1 MCLFRFPSS
10 FFYGGRLMDG
20 IRAADRAAPFHRT
33 SPLMAPLAVLD
44 CAAGR
49 EQRGG
54 GGGSGGGSG
63 GGAGGAGSVSNREE
77 AALAAG
83 LYRGLV
89 ELHPEFGGTVAV
101 LSP

>member
-1 MCLFRFPSS
+1 MCLFSFPSS

-54 GGGSGGGSG
+54 GGG
-63 GGAGGAGSVSNREE
+63 GGAGSVSNREE